1 MSETPSPEWA
11 ELTAL
16 EHSRIN
22 PYQTWC
28 HDICFG
34 AGVRERLSEPHRG
47 ARDREYAFWTI
58 PNLNSS
64 SALTSFTSYD
74 TSLDNT
80 LTQPSIILRWNSD
93 LPLGSLSRT
102 SARRRR
108 SLPGRSS
115 RLSLL
120 CFLAPWTPSR
130 RGTSLL
136 PLRQRNARR
145 RHQSPRL

>member
-1 MSETPSPEWA
+1 MSEAPSPEWA

-16 EHSRIN
+16 EHSRVN

-34 AGVRERLSEPHRG
+34 AGVRERFFESHRG

-74 TSLDNT
+74 FVRQYT
-80 LTQPSIILRWNSD
+80 NSAVD
-93 LPLGSLSRT
+93 HSEVEL
-102 SARRRR
+102 
-108 SLPGRSS
+108 RSS
-115 RLSLL
+115 SWLS
-120 CFLAPWTPSR
+120 FEDEREEEPVASW
-130 RGTSLL
+130 
-136 PLRQRNARR
+136 
-145 RHQSPRL
+145 